1 MGKNFMHLKYVLI
14 TIASQ
19 AGGAAGTAVD
29 MSLFPL
35 DTIKTRLQ
43 ASEGFWKAGGFRGVY
58 KGLGAAAAGSAPG
71 AALFFSIYET
81 IKIEAEPLV
90 SDRLAPLVH
99 MVAASVGETGACL
112 IRVPTENVKQNL
124 QAGRYNTNAEAL
136 RTIWKQE
143 GVMGFYKGFLST
155 VFREIPFSFLQFP
168 MYEAAKAFWAQ
179 EQGRPVSPLQAAAC
193 GSVAGAVAAAVTTPL
208 DVIKTRLILEKD
220 MQGRKYHGIVD
231 VFRRVV
237 AEEGPMTLFAGV
249 APRVMWITIG
259 GFVYFGAYE
268 EVRRLLSPVF
278 PPPHPHFPDASA
290 SGKVGI
296 L

>member
-1 MGKNFMHLKYVLI
+1 MGRSSVHLFSFQTCVRLI
-14 TIASQ
+14 LSKAI
-19 AGGAAGTAVD
+19 GVFV
-29 MSLFPL
+29 SLPDLAQIQVF
-35 DTIKTRLQ
+35 TN
-43 ASEGFWKAGGFRGVY
+43 FRGN
-58 KGLGAAAAGSAPG
+58 
-71 AALFFSIYET
+71 F
-81 IKIEAEPLV
+81 
-90 SDRLAPLVH
+90 
-99 MVAASVGETGACL
+99 CL
-112 IRVPTENVKQNL
+112 CIPQ
-124 QAGRYNTNAEAL
+124 
-136 RTIWKQE
+136 
-143 GVMGFYKGFLST
+143 
-155 VFREIPFSFLQFP
+155 IPFSFLQFP

>member
-1 MGKNFMHLKYVLI
+1 
-14 TIASQ
+14 
-19 AGGAAGTAVD
+19 

-143 GVMGFYKGFLST
+143 DLAQIQ
-155 VFREIPFSFLQFP
+155 VFTNFRGNFCLCIPQIPFSFLQFP

-268 EVRRLLSPVF
+268 EPLE
-278 PPPHPHFPDASA
+278 
-290 SGKVGI
+290 K
-296 L
+296 